1 MAKGDRAEAST
12 ATSAR
17 TKPSNKPN
25 NKTSDR
31 PTKAATKSAKPTK
44 SDKTA
49 PSAAKNTPKL
59 RERFSRQIMKIGFI
73 RRRYVKRMLRY
84 LDKSK
89 EKGRRL
95 PPELFELQRYL
106 SQVPKAQRAER
117 LEEAITAQQTDETIG
132 NRDLRRASANQ
143 NRLSGRS
150 TSRYRPGAPPRS
162 MQPGPRPSKRP
173 R

>member
-1 MAKGDRAEAST
+1 MAKGDKADAST
-12 ATSAR
+12 ATSTR
-17 TKPSNKPN
+17 TKTSKTTSRPASTTRPS
-25 NKTSDR
+25 
-31 PTKAATKSAKPTK
+31 KPTK

-49 PSAAKNTPKL
+49 PSAATNTPKL

-89 EKGRRL
+89 EKGKRL

-117 LEEAITAQQTDETIG
+117 LEEAITAQQNDEVMG

-150 TSRYRPGAPPRS
+150 TSRYRPGSPPRS

>member
-1 MAKGDRAEAST
+1 MAKGDRADAST

-17 TKPSNKPN
+17 TKTSNTSKTTSRPAGTTRPGKSTKSERTNPS
-25 NKTSDR
+25 S
-31 PTKAATKSAKPTK
+31 AATNK
-44 SDKTA
+44 
-49 PSAAKNTPKL
+49 PKL
-59 RERFSRQIMKIGFI
+59 RERFSRQLMKIGFI

-95 PPELFELQRYL
+95 PPELYELQRYL

-117 LEEAITAQQTDETIG
+117 LEEAITAQQNDEVLG

-150 TSRYRPGAPPRS
+150 SSRYRPGAPPRS
-162 MQPGPRPSKRP
+162 IQPGPRPSKRP